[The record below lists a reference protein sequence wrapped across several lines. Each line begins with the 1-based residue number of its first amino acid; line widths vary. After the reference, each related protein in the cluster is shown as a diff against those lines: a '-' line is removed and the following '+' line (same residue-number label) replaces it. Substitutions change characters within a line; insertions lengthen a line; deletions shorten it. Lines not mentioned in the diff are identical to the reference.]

1 MMKIYNTLTQ
11 KKEEFQT
18 ITPGVVTMYVCGVT
32 VYDSSHIGHAMSGI
46 VFDVVRRYLEFK
58 GYQVRHV
65 VNFTDVDDKIIKRSV
80 ETGEDWQNITQRY
93 IDQFLAAMDALNVKR
108 ATIYPRATQEIEG
121 IIELIQKL
129 IDKGFAYAVDGDVN
143 FRVLKRPD
151 YPQLKHQN
159 LASLEAGV
167 RVEIDPRKEH
177 PMDFALWKAAKPG
190 EPSWAS
196 QWGAGRPGWHIECS
210 EMVREHL
217 GDQIDIHG
225 GGSDLI
231 FPHHDNE
238 IAQSE
243 SASGLRPFA
252 RYWLHNGMLQ
262 LKNKQGVVEKMSKS
276 LGNYVAID
284 DLLKRGDPDVFR
296 MLVLGSLYR
305 KDLTYNQD
313 IYEAEKRGLENL
325 KSVFAATENW
335 GEPDDTNGEE
345 MVSNALLEIAARTRR
360 DFVTAMDDD
369 FNTPV
374 ARATLF
380 DLKREIYKARDSHA
394 SPHSLHTA
402 RQTLAE
408 LGNVLGLRLK
418 QLQPE
423 QQSSQAKPLIELLLQ
438 TRQELRAAKQWALAD
453 NIRKGLAELGLTL
466 EDKPDGTTTWTI
478 KG

>member
-58 GYQVRHV
+58 GYQIRHV

-80 ETGEDWQNITQRY
+80 ETGETWQNITQRY
-93 IDQFLAAMDALNVKR
+93 IDQFLTAMDGLNVKR

-121 IIELIQKL
+121 IIGLIQKL

-143 FRVLKRPD
+143 FRVLKRPN
-151 YPQLKHQN
+151 YPELKHQN

-196 QWGAGRPGWHIECS
+196 QWGEGRPGWHIECS

-217 GDQIDIHG
+217 GERIHIHG

-252 RYWLHNGMLQ
+252 RYWMHNGMLQ

-284 DLLKRGDPDVFR
+284 DLLQMGDPDVFR

-305 KDLTYNQD
+305 KDLTYNPE

-325 KSVFAATENW
+325 KSVFAPTEIGANRMTLTARRRSVRLCLRRRRVPARILW
-335 GEPDDTNGEE
+335 RQWTTILIHRKL
-345 MVSNALLEIAARTRR
+345 VLLCLTSNAKSTKPAI
-360 DFVTAMDDD
+360 
-369 FNTPV
+369 
-374 ARATLF
+374 ATLH
-380 DLKREIYKARDSHA
+380 LIHYIQ
-394 SPHSLHTA
+394 PV
-402 RQTLAE
+402 E
-408 LGNVLGLRLK
+408 LWPSWAMFWDCGWSKCNPISNHPR
-418 QLQPE
+418 PN
-423 QQSSQAKPLIELLLQ
+423 LLLSYCFKPAENYAPLNSGRWP
-438 TRQELRAAKQWALAD
+438 TIFAKGWPSWASVWKTSRTVRLSG
-453 NIRKGLAELGLTL
+453 R
-466 EDKPDGTTTWTI
+466 
-478 KG
+478 